1 VRAMQKISIERSES
15 EFYTAHSGLSLVGLL
30 INRHTDL
37 CRRADLTVAGTPSVS
52 HSDVLKSYLGLL
64 CVGDSILDRSIT
76 LQGVTWKN
84 KFRARGFNNRRN

>member
-1 VRAMQKISIERSES
+1 MQKISIERSES

-37 CRRADLTVAGTPSVS
+37 CRRADLAVAGTPSVS

-64 CVGDSILDRSIT
+64 CMGKSDFEAIDKADAAYGYPGNFL
-76 LQGVTWKN
+76 
-84 KFRARGFNNRRN
+84 F